1 MLDKNLD
8 TRPSAEECLNHKW
21 FKICNDKNSQNLDQ
35 IKSNKAKIIDKMA
48 IFVQQNKFKQ
58 AVLQFISTEFNLKKE
73 EDELKRMFREFD
85 KEDKGTISKEVFVAQ
100 IEKIDGS
107 IVSKEIIG
115 EIFSKLDL
123 DGSGTISYNEFL
135 TSIIDSRKILTED
148 RLEKAFK
155 MFDRDENGLLS
166 VDEIKSFFG
175 GNEKTWKKVLKEVDK
190 NGDGEVDFEEFKTM
204 MIGFDPN
211 EIVGENT
218 IVGKDE

>member
-1 MLDKNLD
+1 M
-8 TRPSAEECLNHKW
+8 
-21 FKICNDKNSQNLDQ
+21 FK
-35 IKSNKAKIIDKMA
+35 
-48 IFVQQNKFKQ
+48 
-58 AVLQFISTEFNLKKE
+58 
-73 EDELKRMFREFD
+73 EFD

-190 NGDGEVDFEEFKTM
+190 NGDGEVDFEEFKT
-204 MIGFDPN
+204 ITVCCF
-211 EIVGENT
+211 I
-218 IVGKDE
+218 

>member
-73 EDELKRMFREFD
+73 EDELKRMFKEFD

-175 GNEKTWKKVLKEVDK
+175 GDEKTWKKVLKEVDK

-218 IVGKDE
+218 IVGKD

>member
-1 MLDKNLD
+1 M
-8 TRPSAEECLNHKW
+8 
-21 FKICNDKNSQNLDQ
+21 
-35 IKSNKAKIIDKMA
+35 
-48 IFVQQNKFKQ
+48 
-58 AVLQFISTEFNLKKE
+58 
-73 EDELKRMFREFD
+73 
-85 KEDKGTISKEVFVAQ
+85 
-100 IEKIDGS
+100 
-107 IVSKEIIG
+107 SKEIIG

-175 GNEKTWKKVLKEVDK
+175 GDEKTWKKVLKEVDK

-204 MIGFDPN
+204 MISFDPN

-218 IVGKDE
+218 IVGGKD

>member
-1 MLDKNLD
+1 
-8 TRPSAEECLNHKW
+8 
-21 FKICNDKNSQNLDQ
+21 
-35 IKSNKAKIIDKMA
+35 MA

-73 EDELKRMFREFD
+73 EDELKRMFKEFD

-155 MFDRDENGLLS
+155 MFDRDENGFLS

-175 GNEKTWKKVLKEVDK
+175 GDEKTWKKVLKEVDK

-218 IVGKDE
+218 IVGKD